1 MFGPEVEKTA
11 AFIQPLNS
19 HHAEFFLF
27 FFSGCH
33 ELCLYEMSVVLQT
46 ALFVFS

>member
-19 HHAEFFLF
+19 HHAEFFLLF
-27 FFSGCH
+27 FFQG
-33 ELCLYEMSVVLQT
+33 VVNY
-46 ALFVFS
+46 VYMK